1 MHLVAKLCVV
11 QLKKKKKKILIIP
24 NGFPKGSK
32 CKRNFKNASEND
44 RNTLS
49 QVKDTTTPET
59 PPVD

>member
-1 MHLVAKLCVV
+1 MCSLV
-11 QLKKKKKKILIIP
+11 KKKKKKILIIP

-44 RNTLS
+44 KNTLS